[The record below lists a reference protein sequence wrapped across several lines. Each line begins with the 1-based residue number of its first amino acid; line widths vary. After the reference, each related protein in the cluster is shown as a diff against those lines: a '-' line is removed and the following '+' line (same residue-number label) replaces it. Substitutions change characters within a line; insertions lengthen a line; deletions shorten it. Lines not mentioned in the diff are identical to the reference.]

1 MALNE
6 YGGLD
11 RDARQLGD
19 KVALLDVSVGRRIT
33 GRGMDDKLGCTVRV
47 PQWEKR
53 KGFGN
58 FAFWKEPASEDDAR
72 ARVLRGEGTAVMR
85 TFRKWSVRWTVVEY
99 AGVYP
104 GEAEGR
110 PGVETWQ

>member
-58 FAFWKEPASEDDAR
+58 FARWGKGSRGKWGTGALGEKQGGEGEDYRSGRSQPARTTREPASSEVR
-72 ARVLRGEGTAVMR
+72 APQV
-85 TFRKWSVRWTVVEY
+85 
-99 AGVYP
+99 
-104 GEAEGR
+104 
-110 PGVETWQ
+110 